1 MFALA
6 FVFLIG
12 GLLAVAVDLSQLYEA
27 RVRLAD
33 AAEQAAIAGA
43 SQVVVGPGSAAES
56 GGPPQLLPDFQAVC
70 AAAGDAMSAVRD
82 TTTSCS
88 TAAGTTNEVEARV
101 SARVP
106 VMFPVPGEG
115 GSITVTATFA
125 AAPVLGGQGPV
136 G

>member
-56 GGPPQLLPDFQAVC
+56 GGPPQLLPDFQTVC
-70 AAAGDAMSAVRD
+70 ATAGDAMSAVGGA
-82 TTTSCS
+82 TTICS

-106 VMFPVPGEG
+106 VTFPVPGVG
-115 GSITVTATFA
+115 GSVTVTATFT
-125 AAPVLGGQGPV
+125 AAPVLGGQEPV